1 MVKKALLP
9 IIFLMLALPGCTS
22 SGTPESVTETAESIP
37 ITGPVANPAECANSA
52 AFVNDMTIPDGT
64 IVKASE
70 PFLKVWRLE
79 NTGTCPWAERY
90 TLVFV
95 GGEQMGVPNSIPL
108 KVTQPGQML
117 DIAIDMKAPEAD
129 GEYRADFE
137 IHDPDGNAI
146 PIDNGA
152 ILWVIIMVETE
163 TDDAGDN

>member
-9 IIFLMLALPGCTS
+9 IIFLMLALPGCTG
-22 SGTPESVTETAESIP
+22 SGTPESVTETAETIP

-79 NTGTCPWAERY
+79 NTGTCPWAEMY

-95 GGEQMGVPNSIPL
+95 RGDQMSAPDSVPL
-108 KVTQPGQML
+108 RVTQPGETL
-117 DIAIDMKAPEAD
+117 DLAIDMIAPEIE

-137 IHDPDGNAI
+137 LRDPAGNAI
-146 PIDNGA
+146 PVDNGTV
-152 ILWVIIMVETE
+152 LWVIITVETG
-163 TDDAGDN
+163 TSDAGE